1 MTWKRKQP
9 IFIKTLRDYDCWVA
23 EEFLNTAK
31 TLSDHTTLGDY
42 QAMQFVLDC
51 WFVLCRCQV
60 LGIDPT
66 DAVLGAVPFDGGVA
80 E

>member
-1 MTWKRKQP
+1 MTLKRKQP
-9 IFIKTLRDYDCWVA
+9 VFFKTPRDCDCWVS
-23 EEFLNTAK
+23 EEFTQISK
-31 TLSDHTTLGDY
+31 KLSDHTALGDY
-42 QAMQFVLDC
+42 QAMQFVLAC